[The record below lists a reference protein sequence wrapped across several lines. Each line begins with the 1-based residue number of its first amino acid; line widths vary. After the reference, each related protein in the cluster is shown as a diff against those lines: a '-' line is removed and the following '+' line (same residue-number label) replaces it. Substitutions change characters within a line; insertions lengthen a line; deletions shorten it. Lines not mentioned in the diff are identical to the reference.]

1 MKRTATVIFSL
12 GLLLVSVVLADDNY
26 LEARRLVAGG
36 KIQPLEAILE
46 QVQTVQPGSVLEVEL
61 EEDDDRM
68 IYEIELLDKEGMV
81 WEIKID
87 AVTGELVERELE
99 D

>member
-1 MKRTATVIFSL
+1 MKRTATAIFSV
-12 GLLLVSVVLADDNY
+12 GLLLVSVVLADDGY
-26 LEARRLVAGG
+26 LEARRLVAEG

-46 QVQTVQPGSVLEVEL
+46 QVKSVQPGNVLEVEL

-81 WEIKID
+81 WELKID